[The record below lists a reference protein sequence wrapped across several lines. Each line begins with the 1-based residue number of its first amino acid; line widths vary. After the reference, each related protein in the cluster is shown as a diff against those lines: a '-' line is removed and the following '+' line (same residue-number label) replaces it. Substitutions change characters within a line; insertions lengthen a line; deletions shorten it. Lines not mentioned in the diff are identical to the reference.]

1 LGPSLGDFK
10 RKALHPVA
18 FGGADVS
25 PKRPLLIRLW
35 LHVKVVKADLAL
47 KII

>member
-35 LHVKVVKADLAL
+35 LHVKAKADLTL